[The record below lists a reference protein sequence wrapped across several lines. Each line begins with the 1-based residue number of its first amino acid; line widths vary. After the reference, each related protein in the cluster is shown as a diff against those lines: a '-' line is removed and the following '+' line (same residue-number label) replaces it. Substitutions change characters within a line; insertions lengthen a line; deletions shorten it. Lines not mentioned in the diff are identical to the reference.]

1 MAFKKVTHKMDQT
14 AQAVRGITDDLKVK
28 IGILD
33 EQIKADKKSKE
44 EFERYLKQ
52 LKDRREE
59 IVKRME
65 RNGAYVQQFDSS
77 SAQAAYRK
85 MTEDIGKIYE
95 KAVDGHSSGMKMLEK
110 EFGYHPAFKRPGD
123 TFTGRPFKPMKP

>member
-1 MAFKKVTHKMDQT
+1 MDQT
-14 AQAVRGITDDLKVK
+14 AQSVKGVGNDLKVK

-33 EQIKADKKSKE
+33 AQIKADKKSKE

-52 LKDRREE
+52 LTDRRDEL
-59 IVKRME
+59 VKRMKS
-65 RNGAYVQQFDSS
+65 NGEFVQQFDNS

-85 MTEDIGKIYE
+85 MTQDIGNIYE
-95 KAVDGHSSGMKMLEK
+95 KAVQGHSAGMKMLEN